1 MGEKVA
7 RLKDLRYNKVISE
20 KGNAPMKQYTPEELN
35 KLSKEEIAALLMQ
48 SQNETAFFRARL
60 EELQMHLFSRST
72 ERLECLGQE
81 SVFNEAEAQFNE
93 EEKEPEIED
102 AVVTHSK
109 RPRGKLLEDLKG
121 LPTRKEMHELSEKE
135 LRDIFGENG
144 WKRLPDEVSW
154 SLEYHPSVKEA
165 VEHHTAVYAAK
176 HDDRIVRAQRPANLL
191 AHSIATPSL
200 VAAIM
205 NAKYTNAIPLYRLRQ
220 EFERGGVNISVPTM
234 ANWVIRC
241 TERYFQPVYDRLH
254 EELCKLHVVQAD
266 ETPCQVN
273 KDGRPANAKSY
284 MFVYRSGEKY
294 AKPRIVLY
302 DYQKT
307 RNASHPDEFLK
318 RFSGILV
325 SDAYSGYHAL
335 DKRRDDIR
343 VAHCWAHARRDLTDA
358 IKLLKK
364 GGPSKQRIK
373 KTIAYQALERIGT
386 MYALEDEWKDL
397 TPEERL
403 SRRQKHMKPLV
414 EAYFAWVKSID
425 RDTVVSEKTKDGL
438 QYSINQEKY
447 LRTFLEDGEVPI
459 DNSASERA
467 IRPFCVGRSNW
478 HVIDSIKG
486 AQASAVV
493 YSIVETAKANDL
505 RPYEYLKHL
514 LSVMTEHIYDT
525 DTAYLDGLMPWS
537 ENLPEVCKKTT

>member
-7 RLKDLRYNKVISE
+7 RPKDLQYNKVISE
-20 KGNAPMKQYTPEELN
+20 KGYPLMKQYTPEELN
-35 KLSKEEIAALLMQ
+35 KLSKEEIVALLMQ
-48 SQNETAFFRARL
+48 SQNEAAIFRARL
-60 EELQMHLFSRST
+60 EELQMHLFHRST

-81 SVFNEAEAQFNE
+81 SAFNEAEVQSNE

-102 AVVTHSK
+102 AVVTRSK
-109 RPRGKLLEDLKG
+109 RPRGKLHEDIKG
-121 LPTRKEMHELSEKE
+121 LPMRKEVHELSEKE

-176 HDDRIVRAQRPANLL
+176 HDDRIVRAQRPTSLL

-205 NAKYTNAIPLYRLRQ
+205 NAKYTNAVPLYRLKQ
-220 EFERGGVNISVPTM
+220 EFERGGVDISVPTM
-234 ANWVIRC
+234 SNWVIRC
-241 TERYFQPVYDRLH
+241 AERYFQPVYDRLRK
-254 EELCKLHVVQAD
+254 ELCKLHIAQAD

-284 MFVYRSGEKY
+284 MFVYRSGEMY
-294 AKPRIVLY
+294 AKPGIVLY

-307 RNASHPDEFLK
+307 RNASHLDEFLK
-318 RFSGILV
+318 EFSGILV

-335 DKRRDDIR
+335 DKRRSDIR
-343 VAHCWAHARRDLTDA
+343 IAHCWAHARRDFADA
-358 IKLLKK
+358 VKLLKK

-403 SRRQKHMKPLV
+403 SRRQEHMKPLV
-414 EAYFAWVKSID
+414 EAYFAWVKGID
-425 RDTVVSEKTKDGL
+425 PDTVLSEKTKDGL

-447 LRTFLEDGEVPI
+447 LKTFLKDGEVPI

-486 AQASAVV
+486 AQASAIV

-505 RPYEYLKHL
+505 KPYEYLKLL
-514 LSVMTEHIYDT
+514 LSVMVEHIYDT
-525 DTAYLDGLMPWS
+525 DTAYLDDLMPWS
-537 ENLPEVCKKTT
+537 ENLPDVCKKAT

>member
-7 RLKDLRYNKVISE
+7 RLKDLRYNKIISE

-48 SQNETAFFRARL
+48 SQKEMAFFRARL

-318 RFSGILV
+318 GFSGILV

-386 MYALEDEWKDL
+386 MYALEDERKNL

>member
-425 RDTVVSEKTKDGL
+425 RDTMVSEKTKDGL